1 MRRVSLLLLAVGLLV
16 ACNDKDDYQP
26 EKDPIYL
33 ADKIVET
40 ILPVQGTHTM
50 SITSEYKYRNTGIG
64 LLEKMTVDTVATS
77 KSLLRSLK
85 THTMG
90 LSPLKLYT
98 KKAVYKRAKLCTTS
112 ILKGE
117 VSRKKQLL
125 K

>member
-50 SITSEYKYRNTGIG
+50 SITSEYKYRNTI
-64 LLEKMTVDTVATS
+64 
-77 KSLLRSLK
+77 
-85 THTMG
+85 H
-90 LSPLKLYT
+90 
-98 KKAVYKRAKLCTTS
+98 
-112 ILKGE
+112 
-117 VSRKKQLL
+117 QLNANANQRNNFSML
-125 K
+125 FRIKYSVT

>member
-33 ADKIVET
+33 ADKIVEN

-64 LLEKMTVDTVATS
+64 L
-77 KSLLRSLK
+77 
-85 THTMG
+85 
-90 LSPLKLYT
+90 
-98 KKAVYKRAKLCTTS
+98 
-112 ILKGE
+112 
-117 VSRKKQLL
+117 
-125 K
+125 